1 MEISVDIKLN
11 KDTVDGLKRVPDIA
25 LYTIAREVL
34 DRSYD
39 IIPKDTGDMRT
50 SSMERGTKGV
60 QGGNGD
66 YFIGSYTD
74 YASYVWNMNDRTTHW
89 TEPNTHSQW
98 FLRTIKEKGTVIV
111 DDALTRAWKD
121 TM

>member
-1 MEISVDIKLN
+1 MEVYVDIKLN
-11 KDTVDGLKRVPDIA
+11 QDTVEGLKRVPNIA

-34 DRSYD
+34 DMSYN
-39 IIPKDTGDMRT
+39 IIPRDSGDMRT
-50 SSMERGTKGV
+50 SSMNGSVR
-60 QGGNGD
+60 GGNGD
-66 YFIGSYTD
+66 YYIGSYTD
-74 YASYVWNMNDRTTHW
+74 YASHVWNLNDSTTNW
-89 TEPNTHSQW
+89 TEPGTHSQW